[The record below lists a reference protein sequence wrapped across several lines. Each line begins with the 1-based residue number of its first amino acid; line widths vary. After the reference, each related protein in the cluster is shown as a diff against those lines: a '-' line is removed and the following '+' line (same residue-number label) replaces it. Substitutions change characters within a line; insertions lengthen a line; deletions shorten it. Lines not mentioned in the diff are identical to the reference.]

1 MQDAGTLARIMSQ
14 RVLVTAGAG
23 GIGLAIVNAFVA
35 SGARVHIA
43 DLDADAVKQVTGGNK
58 ALSGTVADVS
68 KSEDLDRVFG
78 DVQTHLGGLDVLVN
92 NAGIAGA
99 TAPVAEYPV
108 DTWHAVLSVNLTG
121 TFLITQRAIPL
132 LMQSSAASILV
143 MSSLAGRFGYPNRV
157 AYATTKWGLVGF
169 MKTLSMELGPLGI
182 TANSIHPGAVEGPRI
197 QSVFEGRAKASGR
210 TADEELELAMGNQSV
225 KKFVDP
231 ADIAALA
238 LFLAG
243 PHARS
248 ISGQMFPIDG
258 DSKSSS

>member
-1 MQDAGTLARIMSQ
+1 MHRTSR
-14 RVLVTAGAG
+14 RC
-23 GIGLAIVNAFVA
+23 
-35 SGARVHIA
+35 
-43 DLDADAVKQVTGGNK
+43 
-58 ALSGTVADVS
+58 S
-68 KSEDLDRVFG
+68 KRCKRSSAAW
-78 DVQTHLGGLDVLVN
+78 TCWSN

-99 TAPVAEYPV
+99 TAAVADYPL
-108 DTWHAVLSVNLTG
+108 DTWKSVVDVNLTG
-121 TFLITQRAIPL
+121 TFMVTQRAIPL
-132 LMQSSAASILV
+132 LQRSSAASIVV

-157 AYATTKWGLVGF
+157 AYSTTKWGLVGF
-169 MKTLSMELGPLGI
+169 TKTLAMELGPLGI

-210 TADEELELAMGNQSV
+210 SVDEEVGLAMANQSV

-238 LFLAG
+238 VFLAG

-258 DSKSSS
+258 DSKAAS